1 MSFCIFSTRFEC
13 ISATK
18 PKTTLGSGEV
28 SDVEEVEKNKIQKK
42 TRRQKEQERVE
53 KEKEIMQ
60 IEEAGDEWRTNPQN
74 ASELFLYLL
83 HSFRV

>member
-1 MSFCIFSTRFEC
+1 M
-13 ISATK
+13 
-18 PKTTLGSGEV
+18 
-28 SDVEEVEKNKIQKK
+28 EEVEKNKIQKK